1 MEFLLV
7 LLVLGLIV
15 GLITRSKGDGL
26 LDTIGSGCSTMFV
39 LLVILLI
46 VLLLIGLNVW

>member
-7 LLVLGLIV
+7 LLILGLIV

-26 LDTIGSGCSTMFV
+26 LDTIGSGCSTIFI
-39 LLVILLI
+39 LV
-46 VLLLIGLNVW
+46 VLLLIILLLIAMNT